1 MADQDPNN
9 LGMLYDFWSI
19 QSSPP
24 PSISINDHSPPPPP
38 VSVASPPAL
47 GGVHHHFNADLP
59 ASAADG
65 GDTQPSPRR
74 PSSSSS
80 STSRTFPC
88 LYCSR
93 KFYTSQAL
101 GGHQNAH
108 KRERAATRRSL
119 YPTAATIAASSTSNP
134 FPSTPPSVPTYS
146 NLASSYYWLQT
157 PLLLHPTATAAAAFH
172 SLGDH
177 YFAAAAAPPPP
188 PPPCDLEGLVLGPS
202 SDPTLLKSLEPD
214 DNNIDLSL
222 HL

>member
-38 VSVASPPAL
+38 AL
-47 GGVHHHFNADLP
+47 GGVHHHFD
-59 ASAADG
+59 ADG

-119 YPTAATIAASSTSNP
+119 YPAATIAGPASSTSNP

-146 NLASSYYWLQT
+146 NPASSYYWLQT

-177 YFAAAAAPPPP
+177 YFAAAAAPPP
-188 PPPCDLEGLVLGPS
+188 CDLDGLVLGPS
-202 SDPTLLKSLEPD
+202 SDPGLLKSLEPQNMD